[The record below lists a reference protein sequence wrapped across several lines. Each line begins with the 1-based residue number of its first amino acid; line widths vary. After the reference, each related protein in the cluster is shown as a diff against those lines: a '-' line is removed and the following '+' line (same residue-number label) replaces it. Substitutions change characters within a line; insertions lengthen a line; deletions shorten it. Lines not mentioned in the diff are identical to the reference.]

1 MITWLTWCRK
11 ARRSHL
17 RFAVEGPAKKRTLA
31 RDCGRKGAHKF
42 ERASSSATLPSPS
55 SVASHNQ
62 PLAQKRKR
70 LLSNEPCLDE
80 HTPLKRPRANSNSHE
95 QLAEYSHDPVA
106 HWVLTTRWPKA
117 FEKAEPGSN
126 QKNPS
131 KRKSSSVHRSDHL
144 RRLVEHGVYMRA
156 SALTQKSSK
165 DLCRGFLTGDRI
177 PGQYPCYPPE
187 QIPNVLDRIQSL
199 NEGRLQRDITP
210 WVVPSAENLCFSG
223 EEVPNYIGEEI
234 QAEWTRCATMG
245 STRPKPDYTAGLL
258 TSAFTNDEIEK
269 LQNYASIERPFFF
282 TPNLCYPFLICEAK
296 TGLVG
301 MDKADRQNIH
311 SASVAV
317 RAIIELYKAAFGT
330 TNPDRVKD
338 LYGKVLVFSVSHN
351 NMQVNLYDHYAV
363 LSDDSSK
370 LLKFYRYDIAML
382 GLTMD
387 DGAERFK
394 AYNFVRNVYEKF
406 APEFRKMIRTAVA
419 CLSLPAKKTGP
430 SFASSEIASEEMD
443 RSNSQNAA
451 LQDDEDF
458 PTPTEPASVSQRKEL
473 AKVKEQLERER
484 KESNERINKLLQQM
498 EQQRHESKELVEQQK
513 EMISL
518 LKQAAK

>member
-1 MITWLTWCRK
+1 MHHSDR
-11 ARRSHL
+11 L
-17 RFAVEGPAKKRTLA
+17 RGLA
-31 RDCGRKGAHKF
+31 
-42 ERASSSATLPSPS
+42 
-55 SVASHNQ
+55 
-62 PLAQKRKR
+62 
-70 LLSNEPCLDE
+70 
-80 HTPLKRPRANSNSHE
+80 
-95 QLAEYSHDPVA
+95 
-106 HWVLTTRWPKA
+106 
-117 FEKAEPGSN
+117 
-126 QKNPS
+126 
-131 KRKSSSVHRSDHL
+131 
-144 RRLVEHGVYMRA
+144 EHGVYMRA
-156 SALTQKSSK
+156 SALIQKTSK
-165 DLCRGFLTGDRI
+165 DLCRSFLTGDRT

-187 QIPNVLDRIQSL
+187 QITNVLDRIHSL

-210 WVVPSAENLCFSG
+210 WVVPSAENLYFSG
-223 EEVPNYIGEEI
+223 EKVPNYIGEEI

-269 LQNYASIERPFFF
+269 LQNYASIERPFFL

-311 SASVAV
+311 SASIAV

-338 LYGKVLVFSVSHN
+338 LYGQVLVFSVSHN
-351 NMQVNLYDHYAV
+351 NMQVNLYGHYAV

-370 LLKFYRYDIAML
+370 LLKFYRYGIAMV
-382 GLTMD
+382 GLTVD

-406 APEFRKMIRTAVA
+406 APEFRKMITTAVA
-419 CLSLPAKKTGP
+419 SLSLPTKKTGP

-443 RSNSQNAA
+443 RSNSQDAA

-473 AKVKEQLERER
+473 AKAKEQLERER
-484 KESNERINKLLQQM
+484 RESNEQINKLLQQM
-498 EQQRHESKELVEQQK
+498 EQQRIESKEILQQQKNESKEILQQQKNESKELLQQQN